1 MDYCYCIAITFALK
15 LLSFKFIGLVIMCNG
30 AKMISNNGIF
40 PSLLSGDRPILWT
53 IAIDVADS
61 VMYQTR
67 FILQNTRITLAS
79 MTILGLWLLALNEK
93 S

>member
-1 MDYCYCIAITFALK
+1 
-15 LLSFKFIGLVIMCNG
+15 
-30 AKMISNNGIF
+30 
-40 PSLLSGDRPILWT
+40 LWT